1 MVGRPTDCTPEVTE
15 IVCREL
21 RLGLSIASACAAA
34 GITKTSYYE
43 YHQRASEGPPFS
55 VFAAATTKARSE
67 GTRGLEHT
75 VRKAAVGDWR
85 AAAWMLERRAPED
98 WSKRT
103 EITGKDGGAVE
114 VQVIVSPGLLA
125 DIPDDE

>member
-34 GITKTSYYE
+34 NIDKAT
-43 YHQRASEGPPFS
+43 YHRWIARGDEGPPFGD
-55 VFAAATTKARSE
+55 FRDATTKARSE

>member
-43 YHQRASEGPPFS
+43 YHQRAGEGTPFS

-85 AAAWMLERRAPED
+85 AAAWMLERKAPED

-103 EITGKDGGAVE
+103 EITGVNGGPIEA
-114 VQVIVSPGLLA
+114 QIVVAPALLDALA
-125 DIPDDE
+125 DE

>member
-103 EITGKDGGAVE
+103 EITGANGGPIEA
-114 VQVIVSPGLLA
+114 QIVVAPALLDALA
-125 DIPDDE
+125 DE

>member
-43 YHQRASEGPPFS
+43 YHQRAGEGTPFS

-103 EITGKDGGAVE
+103 EITGANGGPIEA
-114 VQVIVSPGLLA
+114 QIVVAPALLDALA
-125 DIPDDE
+125 DE

>member
-85 AAAWMLERRAPED
+85 AAAWMLERKAPED

-103 EITGKDGGAVE
+103 EITGANGGPIEA
-114 VQVIVSPGLLA
+114 QIVVAPALLDALA
-125 DIPDDE
+125 DE